1 MAYHIED
8 KLGPLTKLCQQYG
21 VRKLVLFG
29 SALGDDFDPQRSD
42 LDFLV
47 DFQAL
52 PAGEYAKSYFG
63 LLQDLE
69 ALFGRS
75 VDLVEAGSIHNPY
88 VRRAVEAHQETV
100 YAA

>member
-1 MAYHIED
+1 M
-8 KLGPLTKLCQQYG
+8 LTQLCQQYG

-29 SALGDDFDPQRSD
+29 SALREDFDPQRSD

-52 PAGEYAKSYFG
+52 RLPESTPKPTSAFCRIWKLS
-63 LLQDLE
+63 L
-69 ALFGRS
+69 GRS

-88 VRRAVEAHQETV
+88 VRRAVEAHQETL